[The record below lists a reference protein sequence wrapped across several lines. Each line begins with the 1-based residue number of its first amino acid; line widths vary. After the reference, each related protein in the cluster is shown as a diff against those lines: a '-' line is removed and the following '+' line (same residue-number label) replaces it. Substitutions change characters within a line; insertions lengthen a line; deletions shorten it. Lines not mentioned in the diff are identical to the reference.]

1 VDTYVNEM
9 VNVLL
14 QFEISDI
21 SENSDFDYEVRS
33 SDNFHIHFLKL
44 LTQPIQRE
52 AISVLQQMQTSEN
65 GSYLHFETTLDC
77 SKFPIVPIDLY
88 LQIEKAREEQ

>member
-33 SDNFHIHFLKL
+33 ADNFHIHFLKL
-44 LTQPIQRE
+44 LTQPIHRDS
-52 AISVLQQMQTSEN
+52 ISVL
-65 GSYLHFETTLDC
+65 
-77 SKFPIVPIDLY
+77 
-88 LQIEKAREEQ
+88 